1 MTATVHQI
9 RSGAN
14 ESFNPGERFITKT
27 ELAAHLGFSR
37 RWIDQQLAAGLPH
50 YRIGGSVRF
59 QLSSATSWLVTKA
72 GTNE

>member
-9 RSGAN
+9 RKSPT

-27 ELAAHLGFSR
+27 QLAAHLGFSR

-59 QLSSATSWLVTKA
+59 QLSSATAWLIAKA
-72 GTNE
+72 GSDE